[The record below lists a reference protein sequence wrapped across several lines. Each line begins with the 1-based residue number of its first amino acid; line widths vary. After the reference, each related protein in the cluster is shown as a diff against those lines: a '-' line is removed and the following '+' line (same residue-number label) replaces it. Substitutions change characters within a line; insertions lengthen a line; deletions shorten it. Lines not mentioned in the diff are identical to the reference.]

1 MQIERRKQ
9 IRRRVRIPCV
19 LQFQN
24 GVTIRGFTQDVS
36 LSGVSV
42 ETNAMSGPRKLELAP
57 GDSGLLTLKYTR
69 GDVVDSILLQC
80 RVVHAGPHGIGLSVR
95 ISELGRKDRERLGSL
110 IASGEAR
117 I

>member
-19 LQFQN
+19 LQFQS
-24 GVTIRGFTQDVS
+24 GITVRGFTQDLS

-42 ETNAMSGPRKLELAP
+42 ETGAMAGPRKLELAP
-57 GDSGLLTLKYTR
+57 GDSGLLTLKCTR
-69 GDVVDSILLQC
+69 GDVVDAILLQC

-95 ISELGRKDRERLGSL
+95 ISELGRKDREELGKM
-110 IASGEAR
+110 IASGDL